1 MLFSIRV
8 SPSRNL
14 KPCFSGLR
22 VPTLGRSFTSF
33 HVIPVAASRVETT
46 VSRVTTTGEVTARA
60 SSYSHRERS
69 SRRAELKQQES
80 SRRAEL
86 QQQGNS
92 SKEVEF
98 QQQGE

>member
-1 MLFSIRV
+1 M
-8 SPSRNL
+8 
-14 KPCFSGLR
+14 
-22 VPTLGRSFTSF
+22 
-33 HVIPVAASRVETT
+33 SRVETT
-46 VSRVTTTGEVTARA
+46 VSRVTITREVTTRGP
-60 SSYSHRERS
+60 SYSHRERS

>member
-1 MLFSIRV
+1 M
-8 SPSRNL
+8 
-14 KPCFSGLR
+14 
-22 VPTLGRSFTSF
+22 
-33 HVIPVAASRVETT
+33 SRVETT
-46 VSRVTTTGEVTARA
+46 VSRVTITREVTRGP
-60 SSYSHRERS
+60 SYSHRERS
-69 SRRAELKQQES
+69 SRMAELKQQES

>member
-1 MLFSIRV
+1 M
-8 SPSRNL
+8 
-14 KPCFSGLR
+14 
-22 VPTLGRSFTSF
+22 F
-33 HVIPVAASRVETT
+33 HVVPAAVSQVETI
-46 VSRVTTTGEVTARA
+46 VSQVTTTEEVIARGP
-60 SSYSHRERS
+60 SYSHRERS
-69 SRRAELKQQES
+69 SRMAELKQQES